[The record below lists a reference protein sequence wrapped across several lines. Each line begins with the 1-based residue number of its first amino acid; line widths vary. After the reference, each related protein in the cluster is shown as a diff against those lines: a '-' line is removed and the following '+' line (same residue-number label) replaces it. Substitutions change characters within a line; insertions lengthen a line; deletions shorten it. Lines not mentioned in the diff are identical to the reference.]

1 MLGCWLACN
10 PLPLKAAERLVLE
23 AGPLRRSLDIEMLR
37 NFAETGEAKGLLK
50 FILRFGGQPPDQV
63 RTMLSGEQKL
73 PLRIIGRLLYSEMG
87 ERILGRIATY
97 MYPRW
102 APEAGVHALR
112 AGLIL
117 SLASNDGTVTAVD
130 VLEHYPNREV
140 SVPVP
145 RLLKLM
151 KQVQSIPDLVRFF
164 VTASP

>member
-1 MLGCWLACN
+1 MLGCWLVCN
-10 PLPLKAAERLVLE
+10 PVSLKAAEKLVLE
-23 AGPLRRSLDIEMLR
+23 AGPLRRSLDVEALR
-37 NFAETGEAKGLLK
+37 DFAETGEARGLLK
-50 FILRFGGQPPDQV
+50 FILRFGGQSSEQA
-63 RTMLSGEQKL
+63 RTMLSREQKL
-73 PLRIIGRLLYSEMG
+73 PLLIVGRLLYSQMG
-87 ERILGRIATY
+87 EKILGRISTY
-97 MYPRW
+97 LYPRR
-102 APEAGVHALR
+102 APDVGVHALR

-117 SLASNDGTVTAVD
+117 SLASNNGTVSAVD